1 MKITFDNNSTNQ
13 NVDKVATTTY
23 RDTRTEKTNHAGA
36 YALDISGT
44 VMDNSAYKGQGKT
57 AEDVMQ
63 DAGQIDLATQRDYMT
78 VMSNTMSEKDYNRM
92 VEDGYRIGDM
102 DVEEVVTIVDKI
114 KAELIKGGTE
124 VVGYTDQID
133 AGTLREITGSEAF
146 AQELSRQ
153 FADHDVPLTEE
164 NIRK

>member
-23 RDTRTEKTNHAGA
+23 RDTRTEKTNRPGA

-44 VMDNSAYKGQGKT
+44 VMDNTAYKGQGKT

-78 VMSNTMSEKDYNRM
+78 VMSNT
-92 VEDGYRIGDM
+92 V
-102 DVEEVVTIVDKI
+102 
-114 KAELIKGGTE
+114 
-124 VVGYTDQID
+124 
-133 AGTLREITGSEAF
+133 
-146 AQELSRQ
+146 
-153 FADHDVPLTEE
+153 
-164 NIRK
+164 